1 MSNARDNQAPVS
13 EFKVSTDG
21 TAENGMPSP
30 EQEEYCDRFT
40 DTSESKPVSEQHEFD
55 FDAPLGDD
63 YVSASPATEAD
74 QGVEDASVI
83 DAEDT
88 EAGETCYSSLADGNI
103 DAPLYGAEEDNA
115 EGWREIDF
123 SGIDLDTLSD
133 TLENGTASG
142 SGGSTPPPHDPN
154 TTSGGE
160 ENEPERSPE
169 QSRSDVEFLPVA
181 QNGPSSE
188 RSERSEQSS
197 SFSSMDWDDS
207 NWISPIYPRSVWED
221 LKKRGRPF
229 VEKTAKDGT
238 KRISKFNECYC
249 ASFVVFV
256 ACLHHHHGSWYRY
269 HGVTGTWR
277 ALSDVGLRN
286 VVYDVFI
293 QLGEQFQIPQ
303 IEEYLSRRFCDDVI
317 AFMEPFDGY
326 EDIFDRAPWR
336 VINVQNGTI
345 AIGRDG
351 SIEFFDHSP
360 EFLSRSMVAINYDET
375 ADFRGFVSEAFGS
388 YVSPEDVSV
397 LQRYAGQSVLKR
409 NISQK
414 FLIISGD
421 AGTGKSTIQQVI
433 ERVIGPASCEGLRTG
448 MLERRF
454 ELSRFDGKS
463 LLYAS
468 DECSDALLRKGAHV
482 LKSLTGG
489 DTLTTEV
496 KCKNEHPVIH
506 GNFSVIIVSNPDLA
520 LSIDDD
526 RDAWRRRM
534 LIVKYTGKPPK
545 TLISDFAGYLLAKY
559 SSAILNWMVAGAA
572 AVLECGGHI
581 DPHPEMTQRID
592 EIIQESDAA
601 YAFVK
606 NRVVRTDN
614 PGDELLSRML
624 LEAFVRSKNFVGS
637 INIHALQ
644 MKLTKAMKDVYKAE
658 KRHDVKGVD
667 GKPKYG
673 YVGFRLI
680 QDVPE

>member
-1 MSNARDNQAPVS
+1 MNRASDNPASESGFQAP
-13 EFKVSTDG
+13 TDG
-21 TAENGMPSP
+21 TAGEVKPMC
-30 EQEEYCDRFT
+30 EQG
-40 DTSESKPVSEQHEFD
+40 EFD
-55 FDAPLGDD
+55 FDAPSGSD
-63 YVSASPATEAD
+63 YVSATPAPEAD
-74 QGVEDASVI
+74 LGTEDTSVT
-83 DAEDT
+83 DAEVA
-88 EAGETCYSSLADGNI
+88 EVEEVGNAPAVDVDI

-123 SGIDLDTLSD
+123 SGIDLDTLTDASEGD
-133 TLENGTASG
+133 TASG
-142 SGGSTPPPHDPN
+142 GGGSTPPPRGPN

-160 ENEPERSPE
+160 EAEPERSSE
-169 QSRSDVEFLPVA
+169 QSRSDADFLPAA

-188 RSERSEQSS
+188 RSERSEQSG

-207 NWISPIYPRSVWED
+207 GWISPIYPMSVWED
-221 LKKRGRPF
+221 LKKKGRPF
-229 VEKTAKDGT
+229 IEKKAKDGT
-238 KRISKFNECYC
+238 KKISKFNECYC
-249 ASFVVFV
+249 AGFVVFV

-269 HGVTGTWR
+269 HSVSGTWKP
-277 ALSDVGLRN
+277 LSDVGLRN
-286 VVYDVFI
+286 VIYDVFI
-293 QLGEQFQIPQ
+293 QLGKCYQIPQ
-303 IEEYLSRRFCDDVI
+303 IEEHLSRRFCDDVI

-326 EDIFDRAPWR
+326 EDIFDHAPWR
-336 VINVQNGTI
+336 IINVQNGTI
-345 AIGRDG
+345 TIGRDG

-360 EFLSRSMVAINYDET
+360 EFLCRSMVAINYDET
-375 ADFRGFVSEAFGS
+375 ADFNGFVSEAFGS
-388 YVSPEDVSV
+388 YVSPEDISV

-409 NISQK
+409 NVSQK

-526 RDAWRRRM
+526 REAWRRRM
-534 LIVKYTGKPPK
+534 LIVKYTGKAPK
-545 TLISDFAGYLLAKY
+545 TIIRDFAGYLLARY
-559 SSAILNWMVAGAA
+559 PSAILNWLVAGAA
-572 AVLECGGHI
+572 AVLKSGGRI
-581 DPHPEMTQRID
+581 DPHPEMTKRID

-614 PGDELLSRML
+614 PDDRLLSSML

-637 INIHALQ
+637 ISIHALQ
-644 MKLTKAMKDVYKAE
+644 MKLSKAMKDVHKAE
-658 KRHDVKGVD
+658 KRHDVKD
-667 GKPKYG
+667 PEGKLKYG
-673 YVGFRLI
+673 YVGYRLI
-680 QDVPE
+680 QDDPE